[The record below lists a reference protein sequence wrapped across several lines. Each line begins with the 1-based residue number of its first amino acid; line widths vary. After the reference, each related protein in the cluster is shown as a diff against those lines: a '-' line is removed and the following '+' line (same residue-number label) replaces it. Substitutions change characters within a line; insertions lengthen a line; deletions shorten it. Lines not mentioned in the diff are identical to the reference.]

1 MLVRMHYPFGGT
13 SMPRQFLFTC
23 LLSLIIA
30 MPVRAMSVL
39 PLYLDEIV
47 NDAAIAFQGKSL
59 ENHSERDLQT
69 GSIVTYSTFEVQEI
83 LKGEV
88 GATHTI
94 KQIGGKLAGETHQTT
109 GVPTFTVG
117 ENYVLFL
124 YGVSA
129 AGFSSPVG
137 LDQGKFTIIPVSTGF
152 HVTNGRDFKEMTLGI
167 SADLVPPSAQIKMQ
181 RASGPINRLD
191 LDEFKQLVRQKRDA
205 AK

>member
-1 MLVRMHYPFGGT
+1 
-13 SMPRQFLFTC
+13 MPKQFLFAC
-23 LLSLIIA
+23 VLSLMIA
-30 MPVRAMSVL
+30 MPASAMSVL

-47 NDAAIAFQGKSL
+47 DDAAIAFQGKSI
-59 ENHSERDLQT
+59 ENHSERDKQT
-69 GSIVTYSTFEVQEI
+69 GSIVTYSTFEVQDV

-88 GATHTI
+88 GAKHTI
-94 KQIGGKLAGETHQTT
+94 KQIGGKLEGETHQTS

-117 ENYVLFL
+117 ESYVLFL

-137 LDQGKFTIIPVSTGF
+137 LDQGKFNIIPVSTGF

-181 RASGPINRLD
+181 KASGPINRLD

>member
-1 MLVRMHYPFGGT
+1 ML
-13 SMPRQFLFTC
+13 RQFIFAC
-23 LLSLIIA
+23 LLGLIVA
-30 MPVRAMSVL
+30 LPARAMSVL

-59 ENHSERDLQT
+59 ENHSERDPHSN
-69 GSIVTYSTFEVQEI
+69 SIVTYSTFEVQEVI
-83 LKGEV
+83 KGEV

-94 KQIGGKLAGETHQTT
+94 KQIGGKLHGEINQTT

-117 ENYVLFL
+117 ESYVLFL

-129 AGFSSPVG
+129 SGFSSPVG
-137 LDQGKFTIIPVSTGF
+137 LGQGKFNIIPAPTGI

-167 SADLVPPSAQIKMQ
+167 PDHLVPPSAKIKM
-181 RASGPINRLD
+181 REAPGPVKRLD
-191 LDEFKQLVRQKRDA
+191 LDEFKQLVRRQMGA

>member
-1 MLVRMHYPFGGT
+1 
-13 SMPRQFLFTC
+13 
-23 LLSLIIA
+23 
-30 MPVRAMSVL
+30 MSVL

-59 ENHSERDLQT
+59 ENHSELDPQT
-69 GSIVTYSTFEVQEI
+69 NSIVTYSTFEVQEV

-94 KQIGGKLAGETHQTT
+94 KQIGGKLQGKTNQTT

-117 ENYVLFL
+117 ESYILFL

-129 AGFSSPVG
+129 SGFSSPVG
-137 LDQGKFTIIPVSTGF
+137 LGQGKFNIIPVSTGF

-167 SADLVPPSAQIKMQ
+167 PAHLVPPSAQNKMRQ
-181 RASGPINRLD
+181 APGPAKQLD
-191 LDEFKQLVRQKRDA
+191 LDEFKQLVRQQRGTVK
-205 AK
+205 

>member
-1 MLVRMHYPFGGT
+1 MRYPFGDT
-13 SMPRQFLFTC
+13 FILRQFLFAC
-23 LLSLIIA
+23 LLGLVISLPA
-30 MPVRAMSVL
+30 EAMSVL

-59 ENHSERDLQT
+59 ENHSERDPQT
-69 GSIVTYSTFEVQEI
+69 NSIVTYSTFEVQEV

-94 KQIGGKLAGETHQTT
+94 KQIGGKLHGEINQTT

-117 ENYVLFL
+117 ESYILFL

-129 AGFSSPVG
+129 SGFSSPVG
-137 LDQGKFTIIPVSTGF
+137 LGQGKFNIIPVSTGF

-167 SADLVPPSAQIKMQ
+167 PDHLVPPSAQTKM
-181 RASGPINRLD
+181 REAPGPVKRLD
-191 LDEFKQLVRQKRDA
+191 LEEFKQLVRQQRGA

>member
-1 MLVRMHYPFGGT
+1 
-13 SMPRQFLFTC
+13 MPKQLFFAC
-23 LLSLIIA
+23 LISFIIA
-30 MPVRAMSVL
+30 LPARAMSVL

-59 ENHSERDLQT
+59 ENHSERDSQT
-69 GSIVTYSTFEVQEI
+69 NSIVTYSTFEVQEV

-88 GATHTI
+88 GAIHTI
-94 KQIGGKLAGETHQTT
+94 KQIGGKLQGEINQTT

-117 ENYVLFL
+117 ESYILFL

-129 AGFSSPVG
+129 SGFSSPVG
-137 LDQGKFTIIPVSTGF
+137 LGQGKFNIIPAPTGF

-167 SADLVPPSAQIKMQ
+167 PAYLMPPSALVKMRQ
-181 RASGPINRLD
+181 APGPIKRLD
-191 LDEFKQLVRQKRDA
+191 LDEFKQLVRQQRGA

>member
-1 MLVRMHYPFGGT
+1 ML
-13 SMPRQFLFTC
+13 RQFLFTC
-23 LLSLIIA
+23 LLSLIFA
-30 MPVRAMSVL
+30 MPAHAMSVL
-39 PLYLDEIV
+39 PLYLDEII

-69 GSIVTYSTFEVQEI
+69 GSIVTYSTFEVQEV

-88 GATHTI
+88 GAKHTI
-94 KQIGGKLAGETHQTT
+94 KQIGGKLEGETHRTT

-117 ENYVLFL
+117 ESYVLFL

-137 LDQGKFTIIPVSTGF
+137 LEQGKFNIIPVSTGF

-167 SADLVPPSAQIKMQ
+167 PANLVPPSALTKMRQAPGSIK
-181 RASGPINRLD
+181 RLD
-191 LDEFKQLVRQKRDA
+191 LDEFKQLVRQQRGAGK
-205 AK
+205 

>member
-1 MLVRMHYPFGGT
+1 
-13 SMPRQFLFTC
+13 MPRQFLFAC

-30 MPVRAMSVL
+30 MPASAMSVL
-39 PLYLDEIV
+39 PLYLDEII

-59 ENHSERDLQT
+59 ESHSERDLQT
-69 GSIVTYSTFEVQEI
+69 GSIVTYSTFEVQEV

-88 GATHTI
+88 GAKHTI
-94 KQIGGKLAGETHQTT
+94 KQIGGKLEGEIHQTT

-117 ENYVLFL
+117 ESYVLFF

-129 AGFSSPVG
+129 AGFSSSVG
-137 LDQGKFTIIPVSTGF
+137 LDQGKFNIIPVSTGF

-167 SADLVPPSAQIKMQ
+167 PDHLLPPSVKIKMRQ
-181 RASGPINRLD
+181 APGSINRLD
-191 LDEFKQLVRQKRDA
+191 LGEFKQLVRQQRGA

>member
-1 MLVRMHYPFGGT
+1 MLVRMHYPFGGI

-23 LLSLIIA
+23 LLSLIIS
-30 MPVRAMSVL
+30 MPAHAMSVL
-39 PLYLDEIV
+39 PLYLDEII
-47 NDAAIAFQGKSL
+47 NDAAIAFQGKSI

-94 KQIGGKLAGETHQTT
+94 KQIGGKLEGETHRTT

-117 ENYVLFL
+117 ESYVLFL

-137 LDQGKFTIIPVSTGF
+137 LEQGKFNIIPVSTGF

-167 SADLVPPSAQIKMQ
+167 PDHLLPPSALTKMRQAPGSIK
-181 RASGPINRLD
+181 RLD
-191 LDEFKQLVRQKRDA
+191 LDEFKQLVRQQRGA

>member
-1 MLVRMHYPFGGT
+1 MLK
-13 SMPRQFLFTC
+13 QFLFAC
-23 LLSLIIA
+23 VLSLVIT
-30 MPVRAMSVL
+30 MPAHAMSVL
-39 PLYLDEIV
+39 PLYLDEII
-47 NDAAIAFQGKSL
+47 NDAVIAFQGKSL

-69 GSIVTYSTFEVQEI
+69 GSIVTYSTFEVQEV

-94 KQIGGKLAGETHQTT
+94 KQIGGKLEGEIHRTT

-117 ENYVLFL
+117 ESYVLFL

-137 LDQGKFTIIPVSTGF
+137 LDQGKFNIIPVSKGF

-167 SADLVPPSAQIKMQ
+167 SADLIPQSAQLKMRQ
-181 RASGPINRLD
+181 AHGPMNRLD

>member
-1 MLVRMHYPFGGT
+1 
-13 SMPRQFLFTC
+13 MPRQLLFAC
-23 LLSLIIA
+23 LISLLIA
-30 MPVRAMSVL
+30 LPARAMSVL

-59 ENHSERDLQT
+59 ESHSERDPQT
-69 GSIVTYSTFEVQEI
+69 GSIVTYSTFEVQEV

-94 KQIGGKLAGETHQTT
+94 KQIGGKLQGEVNQTT

-117 ENYVLFL
+117 ESYILFL

-129 AGFSSPVG
+129 SGFSSPVG
-137 LDQGKFTIIPVSTGF
+137 LGQGKFNIIPVSAGF

-167 SADLVPPSAQIKMQ
+167 PNHLVPPSALIKMRQ
-181 RASGPINRLD
+181 TPGPVKRLD
-191 LDEFKQLVRQKRDA
+191 LDEFKQLVRQQRGT

>member
-1 MLVRMHYPFGGT
+1 
-13 SMPRQFLFTC
+13 MPRQFLFTC
-23 LLSLIIA
+23 LLSLVIV
-30 MPVRAMSVL
+30 MPARAMSVL
-39 PLYLDEIV
+39 PLYLDEII

-69 GSIVTYSTFEVQEI
+69 GLIVTYSTFEVQEI

-94 KQIGGKLAGETHQTT
+94 KQIGGKLKGETYQTT

-117 ENYVLFL
+117 ESYVLFF

-137 LDQGKFTIIPVSTGF
+137 LDQGKFTIIPASTGF

-167 SADLVPPSAQIKMQ
+167 PDRLMPPSALIKMRQ
-181 RASGPINRLD
+181 VPGSINRLD

-205 AK
+205 DK

>member
-1 MLVRMHYPFGGT
+1 
-13 SMPRQFLFTC
+13 MPRQFFFTC
-23 LLSLIIA
+23 LLSLIITIPA
-30 MPVRAMSVL
+30 HAMSVL

-47 NDAAIAFQGKSL
+47 DDAAIVFQGKSL

-94 KQIGGKLAGETHQTT
+94 KQIGGKLEGETYQTS

-117 ENYVLFL
+117 ESYVLFL
-124 YGVSA
+124 YGVST

-137 LDQGKFTIIPVSTGF
+137 LDQGKFNIIPVSTGF
-152 HVTNGRDFKEMTLGI
+152 HVSNGRDFKEMTLGI
-167 SADLVPPSAQIKMQ
+167 STDLVPPSAQIKMQ
-181 RASGPINRLD
+181 KTSGPINRLD

>member
-1 MLVRMHYPFGGT
+1 MIYHLEHT
-13 SMPRQFLFTC
+13 SMLRQFLIAC
-23 LLSLIIA
+23 LLGLIIA
-30 MPVRAMSVL
+30 LPARAMSVL

-47 NDAAIAFQGKSL
+47 NDAAIVFQGKSL
-59 ENHSERDLQT
+59 ENHSERDPQT
-69 GSIVTYSTFEVQEI
+69 GSIVTYSTFEVQEV

-94 KQIGGKLAGETHQTT
+94 KQIGGKIQGGINQTT

-117 ENYVLFL
+117 ESYVLFL

-129 AGFSSPVG
+129 SGFSSPVG
-137 LDQGKFTIIPVSTGF
+137 LGQGKFNIIPVSKGF

-167 SADLVPPSAQIKMQ
+167 PNHLVPPSVLIKMRQ
-181 RASGPINRLD
+181 TPGPVKRLD
-191 LDEFKQLVRQKRDA
+191 LDEFKQLVRQQRGT

>member
-1 MLVRMHYPFGGT
+1 MLYPFGGI

-23 LLSLIIA
+23 LLSLIIS
-30 MPVRAMSVL
+30 MPAHAMSVL
-39 PLYLDEIV
+39 PLYLDEII

-94 KQIGGKLAGETHQTT
+94 KQIGGKLEGETHRTT

-117 ENYVLFL
+117 ESYVLFL

-137 LDQGKFTIIPVSTGF
+137 LEQGKFNIIPVSTGF

-167 SADLVPPSAQIKMQ
+167 PDHLVPPSALTKMRQAPGLIK
-181 RASGPINRLD
+181 RLD
-191 LDEFKQLVRQKRDA
+191 LDEFKQLVRQQRGADK
-205 AK
+205 

>member
-1 MLVRMHYPFGGT
+1 
-13 SMPRQFLFTC
+13 MPKQLFFAC
-23 LLSLIIA
+23 LISFIIA
-30 MPVRAMSVL
+30 LPARAMSVL

-59 ENHSERDLQT
+59 ENHSERDSQT
-69 GSIVTYSTFEVQEI
+69 NSIVTYSTFEVQEV

-88 GATHTI
+88 GAIHTI
-94 KQIGGKLAGETHQTT
+94 KQIGGKLQGEINQTT

-117 ENYVLFL
+117 ESYILFL

-129 AGFSSPVG
+129 SGFSSPVG
-137 LDQGKFTIIPVSTGF
+137 LGQGKFNIIPVPTGF

-167 SADLVPPSAQIKMQ
+167 PAYLMPPSALVKMRQ
-181 RASGPINRLD
+181 APGPIKRLD
-191 LDEFKQLVRQKRDA
+191 LDEFKQLVRQQRGA

>member
-1 MLVRMHYPFGGT
+1 MLVRMHYPFGGI

-23 LLSLIIA
+23 LLSLIIS
-30 MPVRAMSVL
+30 MPAHAMSVL
-39 PLYLDEIV
+39 PLYLDEII
-47 NDAAIAFQGKSL
+47 NDAAIAFQGKSI

-94 KQIGGKLAGETHQTT
+94 KQIGGKLEGETHRTT

-117 ENYVLFL
+117 ESYVLFL
-124 YGVSA
+124 YGVST

-137 LDQGKFTIIPVSTGF
+137 LEQGKFNIIPVSTGF

-167 SADLVPPSAQIKMQ
+167 PDHLVPPSALTKMRQAPGSIK
-181 RASGPINRLD
+181 RLE
-191 LDEFKQLVRQKRDA
+191 LDEFKQLVRQQRGA